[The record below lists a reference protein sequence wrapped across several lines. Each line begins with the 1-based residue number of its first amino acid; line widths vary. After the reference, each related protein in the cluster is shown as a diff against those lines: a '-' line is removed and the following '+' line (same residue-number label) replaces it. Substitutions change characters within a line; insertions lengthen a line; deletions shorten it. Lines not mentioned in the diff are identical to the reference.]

1 MGEDYMRLSRKSE
14 YALLALIDLAGNYP
28 AKMVKIMEVAN
39 RNGIPKK
46 YLEQIF
52 LQLKGAGYVKS
63 TRGANGGYELA
74 KAPDEINLAEIIRLI
89 DGPLASVGSASLYF
103 FEHTPVEKNEKLLQ
117 VFKDIRNFVA
127 DKLENTTLAQLL
139 EHE

>member
-1 MGEDYMRLSRKSE
+1 MRLSRKSE

-139 EHE
+139 EHD

>member
-1 MGEDYMRLSRKSE
+1 MRLSRKSE
-14 YALLALIDLAGNYP
+14 YALLALIDLASNYP
-28 AKMVKIMEVAN
+28 AKMVKIVEVAN

>member
-1 MGEDYMRLSRKSE
+1 MRLSRKSE